1 MKTRQSTRYENL
13 NCLYKRVKGNARATQ
28 YEVLSDLKEVLG
40 YKPDLNHHPISADTP
55 RAATRRKFTP
65 IPKQIKFAIDTEYDA
80 ILGLATLISDYET
93 AEKGMKDR
101 TEENRNRN
109 VIQIQSEI
117 GYERKENSNCSR
129 QYLLPMGLVM
139 KGKEMFEYR
148 EEMDCMYHV
157 STPQKLHNLP
167 NHKLNRSARHVRIA
181 YYISGT
187 HLIN

>member
-1 MKTRQSTRYENL
+1 MKTRQSARYDNL
-13 NCLYKRVKGNARATQ
+13 KCLYRGVRGNARATQ

-40 YKPDLNHHPISADTP
+40 YKPDLTQHPISTDTP
-55 RAATRRKFTP
+55 RATTRKKFAC

-93 AEKGMKDR
+93 GEKGLQHR

-109 VIQIQSEI
+109 IVQIQSEI
-117 GYERKENSNCSR
+117 VYRREENSNCSR
-129 QYLLPMGLVM
+129 QYLLPMDFVM
-139 KGKEMFEYR
+139 KGNEMFEYR
-148 EEMDCMYHV
+148 EQTNCMYHV